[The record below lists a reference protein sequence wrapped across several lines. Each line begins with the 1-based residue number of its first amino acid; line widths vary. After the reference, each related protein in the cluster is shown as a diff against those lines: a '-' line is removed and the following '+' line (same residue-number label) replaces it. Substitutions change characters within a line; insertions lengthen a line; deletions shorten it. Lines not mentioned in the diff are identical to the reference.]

1 MTTNKIEG
9 NALYLELVA
18 NPELSEDDQ
27 RKYLGWQNDSVK
39 QVIIFPV
46 TELPNGLKKGV
57 VMSRVVGKYS
67 SKAQW
72 DFEVIGDGTGYGQIN
87 LEAYDKFL
95 ADKKDDG
102 FGVYRRLDSSIWDSY
117 SVEQKARSSA
127 IAIESYIRDHLV
139 GQNYDYDK
147 SKYSYAQAWSVRE
160 NKPFAVEF
168 TTEDLELATDQR
180 TPQAV
185 IRRINKVRGTL
196 DNFPEKLVSSS

>member
-46 TELPNGLKKGV
+46 TERPDGYKQGV
-57 VMSRVVGKYS
+57 IMSRIVGRYT

-72 DFEVIGDGTGYGQIN
+72 DFEIIGDNTNYGRVN
-87 LEAYDKFL
+87 LEVYDNFI
-95 ADKKDDG
+95 ADKKETDLG
-102 FGVYRRLDSSIWDSY
+102 IYRRLDSDVWDSY
-117 SVEQKARSSA
+117 SVEEKARSSS

-139 GQNYDYDK
+139 GSNYDYDK
-147 SKYSYAQAWSVRE
+147 SKYHYAQAWSVRD

-168 TTEDLELATDQR
+168 TTEDLELATDHR

-196 DNFPEKLVSSS
+196 DNFPEKLVTFS

>member
-39 QVIIFPV
+39 QVIIFPI
-46 TELPNGLKKGV
+46 TELPNGDKQGV
-57 VMSRVVGKYS
+57 IMSRVVGKYT

-72 DFEVIGDGTGYGQIN
+72 DFEIIGDNSNYGRVN
-87 LEAYDKFL
+87 LELYDQFI
-95 ADKKDDG
+95 ADKKETDLG
-102 FGVYRRLDSSIWDSY
+102 IYSRLDKDVWDSY
-117 SVEQKARSSA
+117 SVEQKARSSS
-127 IAIESYIRDHLV
+127 IVIESHIRNYIV
-139 GQNYDYDK
+139 GSNYDYDK
-147 SKYSYAQAWSVRE
+147 SKYKYAQAWAVRD

-168 TTEDLELATDQR
+168 TTEDLQLATDQR

-196 DNFPEKLVSSS
+196 DNFPEKLVSFA